1 MPEALRE
8 NYTQVVVLCDD
19 RQHWIF
25 AYRFL
30 TQNGVHIRRIRPK
43 FAPSGQGSGEQ
54 YVREQYQI
62 EVAEQRKRAA
72 RINCALIVIQDCD
85 VRTLEDRR
93 TTLEHSAARGPNDR
107 IALLFP
113 KRNIE
118 TWIHFLTDDQAVNE
132 SDSYPK
138 LRGRESDCH
147 DAADRLAAKNEY
159 RLSAD
164 VPPSLR
170 AACPEIRRIFPEK
183 RCVEGDK

>member
-1 MPEALRE
+1 MRE
-8 NYTQVVVLCDD
+8 NYTQVVVLCED
-19 RQHWIF
+19 RQHWVF

-30 TQNGVHIRRIRPK
+30 TQNGVHGRRIRPEVC
-43 FAPSGQGSGEQ
+43 PSWRGSGEQ
-54 YVREQYQI
+54 YVRVQYPI
-62 EVAEQRKRAA
+62 EVAEQRKRAS
-72 RINCALIVIQDCD
+72 RLNSALIVIQDCD
-85 VRTLEDRR
+85 VGSLEGRRATLEQ
-93 TTLEHSAARGPNDR
+93 SAARGPNDR

-118 TWIHFLTDDQAVNE
+118 TWIHFLADGEAVNE
-132 SDSYPK
+132 DDRYPK

-164 VPPSLR
+164 VPSSLR

-183 RCVEGDK
+183 RCVQVAE